1 MQEFP
6 LVFFTVLAQAVAASF
21 IFLQYLRVISVS
33 YQFLINKKQLT
44 NIFIIL
50 LILLG
55 ISGAVALTHLG
66 TPLRAPNVLLGL
78 THLSAMSIEI
88 ITISIFGAMLF
99 SLIFLE
105 RLNINNVIKIIIN
118 VIATIF
124 AFAQIIA
131 ISNVYY
137 LDTVYLWNSEWTLIN
152 FISSGFISGSL
163 LIALIIKIVTNQED
177 IRKFFNQLWS
187 VIFIISM
194 AVNTGYLMHFFTQLV
209 IENIILPQWIKLF
222 LFIKMM
228 LIVCAF
234 TWVIRSAVQIKT
246 VSLILVTLLV
256 FSAELLG
263 RAVFYELITFNHL

>member
-21 IFLQYLRVISVS
+21 IFLQYLRVTSGS
-33 YQFLINKKQLT
+33 YQSLINKKQLT

-78 THLSAMSIEI
+78 THSSAMSIEI
-88 ITISIFGAMLF
+88 ITISIFGTMLF

-105 RLNINNVIKIIIN
+105 RFNINNVIKTVIN
-118 VIATIF
+118 TIATIF

-177 IRKFFNQLWS
+177 SWKFFNKLWG

>member
-177 IRKFFNQLWS
+177 SRKFFNQLWS

-263 RAVFYELITFNHL
+263 RAVFYELIKFNHL

>member
-78 THLSAMSIEI
+78 THSSAMSIEI

-105 RLNINNVIKIIIN
+105 RFNINNVIKIIIN

-163 LIALIIKIVTNQED
+163 LIVLIIKIVTNQED
-177 IRKFFNQLWS
+177 SRKFFNQLWS

>member
-78 THLSAMSIEI
+78 THSSAMSIEI

-105 RLNINNVIKIIIN
+105 RFNINNVIKIIIN

-177 IRKFFNQLWS
+177 SRKFFNQLWS

>member
-78 THLSAMSIEI
+78 THSSAMSIEI

-105 RLNINNVIKIIIN
+105 RFNINNVIKIIIN

-177 IRKFFNQLWS
+177 SRKFFNQLWS

-209 IENIILPQWIKLF
+209 IENIILPQWIKFF

>member
-78 THLSAMSIEI
+78 THSSAMSIEI

-177 IRKFFNQLWS
+177 SRKFFNKLWS

>member
-177 IRKFFNQLWS
+177 SRKFFNKLWS

-234 TWVIRSAVQIKT
+234 TWIIRSAVQIKT

>member
-177 IRKFFNQLWS
+177 SRKFFNKLWS

-263 RAVFYELITFNHL
+263 RAVFYELIIFNHL